1 MAHEVRLEV
10 FEGPIDLLLHLITRQ
25 RVDIYE
31 VSIATITDEY
41 LQALRAMEGLDLEAA
56 TGFLVVAATLLEL
69 KSVRLLPAPERYDDG
84 DLALLEER
92 DLLLARLVEC
102 ATFREAGAWL
112 FAGLQ
117 RGTNFHPRAVTLE
130 QPYADLAPD
139 LLLKVGI
146 ADLLRAAERV
156 FVTPP
161 EVELDTSHVAPIKA
175 SVRDAIIEMS
185 ERLRRQG
192 GATFEELCGRDL
204 KRIEVVVRFLGLLEL
219 FKAGAV
225 ELSQHDRFGA
235 IRAEWTD
242 DAEADEILEA
252 VEEYAFEEEGAP

>member
-25 RVDIYE
+25 RVDIYD

-117 RGTNFHPRAVTLE
+117 RGTRFHPREVPME
-130 QPYADLAPD
+130 QPYVDLAPD

-146 ADLLRAAERV
+146 ADIVRAAERV

-161 EVELDTSHVAPIKA
+161 EVVLDTSHVAPIKA
-175 SVRDAIIEMS
+175 SVRDAILEMS
-185 ERLRRQG
+185 DRLRRQG
-192 GATFEELCGRDL
+192 AVTFEELCGRGRE
-204 KRIEVVVRFLGLLEL
+204 RIEVVVRFLGLLEL
-219 FKAGAV
+219 FKAGAI

-242 DAEADEILEA
+242 AAEAIEILEA
-252 VEEYAFEEEGAP
+252 VEEYAFEEGGP

>member
-41 LQALRAMEGLDLEAA
+41 LRALGGMEGLDLEAA

-69 KSVRLLPAPERYDDG
+69 KSVRLLPVPERDEDR

-92 DLLLARLVEC
+92 DLLLGRLVEC
-102 ATFREAGAWL
+102 ATFREAGDWL

-117 RGTNFHPRAVTLE
+117 RGTAFHPREVTLE
-130 QPYADLAPD
+130 ERYADLAPD
-139 LLLKVGI
+139 LLLKVGV
-146 ADLLRAAERV
+146 ADLIRAAERV
-156 FVTPP
+156 FVPQP
-161 EVELDTSHVAPIKA
+161 EIVLDTSHVAPIKA
-175 SVRDAIIEMS
+175 SVRDAILEMS
-185 ERLRRQG
+185 DRLRREG
-192 GATFEELCGRDL
+192 SVTFEELCGRGME
-204 KRIEVVVRFLGLLEL
+204 RIEVVVRFLGLLEL

-242 DAEADEILEA
+242 AAEAEEILEA
-252 VEEYAFEEEGAP
+252 VEEYALEEGTP